1 MGTDPDTD
9 GLLSNCRSVGVVDLS
24 RFAVLGRQIWNR
36 DRCTWRSQPGTSEH
50 GASVVVPVF
59 CFGSC
64 PIRHW
69 VSQVK
74 ALLTK
79 TRVTRFCRFC
89 PYSVIIAGRNWQNIL
104 NIFEYKI
111 HVKSIQIIY
120 IYRIIINVLSI
131 YIILNSDMTRFYKH
145 VWAPKQGSCL
155 DSVDTLATQSFVL
168 GLGNFNRFFVNWP
181 PVPHI
186 V

>member
-1 MGTDPDTD
+1 M
-9 GLLSNCRSVGVVDLS
+9 SNQ
-24 RFAVLGRQIWNR
+24 F
-36 DRCTWRSQPGTSEH
+36 
-50 GASVVVPVF
+50 
-59 CFGSC
+59 
-64 PIRHW
+64 
-69 VSQVK
+69 
-74 ALLTK
+74 
-79 TRVTRFCRFC
+79 
-89 PYSVIIAGRNWQNIL
+89 
-104 NIFEYKI
+104 
-111 HVKSIQIIY
+111 KSY